1 MRITTVLFLMI
12 FASYLSAQK
21 TTIYVDTQ
29 LTVDCKGNYSIT
41 DRNCSGS
48 DGDAYT
54 NLQSAAK
61 VADAGTLVLIRE
73 GVYNTQLIPQNSGN
87 ANAYITF
94 KNFNNENVILT
105 GANLAP
111 AIMIDRKD
119 YIVIEGLKIHDVRY
133 WLSALGSNHIIVR
146 NNIFEKALDSAGS
159 SKTGIFFQSSNY
171 GKILNNIINES
182 TQDNIALLNSDYN
195 LIEGNTVTKAKHTL
209 WTLKCSN
216 YNILRNNYFHNED
229 QKIGEVFDCGNAGFG
244 NADFPKLNAFDAT
257 KHNVIEKN
265 IFAYTPSPGDASPYS
280 GIQYAGQNGIIRNNI
295 FYECEGPPI
304 ALTLYSEEAKY
315 NYGNRIYHNVF
326 YKNEFGAIDI
336 SGGTTGYTFYDQ
348 KIKNNI
354 FYKNE
359 FIRRDMRWNWYIELD
374 EKPVQIKTA
383 RTSDIVIERNNLFH
397 SGIDELYVIAYGER
411 TSSSNPAPNPLS
423 WWEANHSRAFTG
435 NLQAIPEFVD
445 EDNYDFRLKENSL
458 MIDAG
463 AFLTFTTNSGMNS
476 TEMRVSDATWFID
489 GFGIVTGDTIQV
501 EGQNDFA
508 IVQSI
513 NYKTNLLN
521 LDKPISW
528 NRFQGISLR
537 YSGSAPDIGA
547 YEYWDRSVGLSKKLF
562 DEKKITIT
570 PNPASD
576 SIIIGIVGTQ
586 DDIIKK
592 IVIYNKLGQQ
602 VMTINNKKEVNISGL
617 HPGVYNIM
625 VIFHDGVTITEKITK
640 I

>member
-336 SGGTTGYTFYDQ
+336 SEIG
-348 KIKNNI
+348 
-354 FYKNE
+354 
-359 FIRRDMRWNWYIELD
+359 
-374 EKPVQIKTA
+374 
-383 RTSDIVIERNNLFH
+383 
-397 SGIDELYVIAYGER
+397 
-411 TSSSNPAPNPLS
+411 
-423 WWEANHSRAFTG
+423 RAH
-435 NLQAIPEFVD
+435 V
-445 EDNYDFRLKENSL
+445 
-458 MIDAG
+458 
-463 AFLTFTTNSGMNS
+463 
-476 TEMRVSDATWFID
+476 
-489 GFGIVTGDTIQV
+489 
-501 EGQNDFA
+501 
-508 IVQSI
+508 
-513 NYKTNLLN
+513 
-521 LDKPISW
+521 
-528 NRFQGISLR
+528 
-537 YSGSAPDIGA
+537 
-547 YEYWDRSVGLSKKLF
+547 
-562 DEKKITIT
+562 
-570 PNPASD
+570 
-576 SIIIGIVGTQ
+576 
-586 DDIIKK
+586 
-592 IVIYNKLGQQ
+592 
-602 VMTINNKKEVNISGL
+602 
-617 HPGVYNIM
+617 
-625 VIFHDGVTITEKITK
+625 
-640 I
+640 